1 MKAFLFTIIALLSF
15 YHPEVSAQ
23 VRLNINL
30 HQVSEM
36 EVVQDI
42 KCERIS
48 RDITVSFEMNTF
60 LARTDSFLRMEVM
73 DLDQNK
79 NYILNHNNLN
89 SRLTSNRPYK
99 LIVLKKGSQNH
110 KVKLTVLNT
119 PISFCEELEDNLRLT
134 IEPM

>member
-1 MKAFLFTIIALLSF
+1 
-15 YHPEVSAQ
+15 
-23 VRLNINL
+23 
-30 HQVSEM
+30 M